1 MDLSSEQAAELRA
14 LAISRDVPAVV
25 AMRARI
31 VLWSAE
37 WSRLRKD
44 IAELAGVSLLT
55 VDRWKDRYAELG
67 LAGPASAV
75 LLALESTSA
84 TAHGADRRRGWLDEG
99 CRHAAIVAARLV
111 LLAPRVRADPDMGR
125 RDVRNGYVGV

>member
-1 MDLSSEQAAELRA
+1 LRA

-25 AMRARI
+25 PMRARI

-37 WSRLRKD
+37 GSRLRKD

-67 LAGPASAV
+67 LVGARNCIRAGQ
-75 LLALESTSA
+75 AL
-84 TAHGADRRRGWLDEG
+84 
-99 CRHAAIVAARLV
+99 
-111 LLAPRVRADPDMGR
+111 
-125 RDVRNGYVGV
+125 